1 MKLVEEGVEVD
12 VDLDMGVAVVVVVV
26 ATIVMQPIMKTLLAT
41 VGTIVNQSLL
51 VRVLLRMD
59 LLKGVS
65 LVETEMEGQLKG
77 VAMEEM
83 EMAGPLRGV
92 AMVDHVVLTM
102 VVAAVVLVMG
112 KLAMKSA
119 HGEPLNA
126 VVGLDAGEYSF
137 CLSILMYT
145 MSVM

>member
-1 MKLVEEGVEVD
+1 MKLVEEVVVVD
-12 VDLDMGVAVVVVVV
+12 VDLDMGVAVAVV
-26 ATIVMQPIMKTLLAT
+26 ATIVMQPVMKT

-59 LLKGVS
+59 LLKGIF
-65 LVETEMEGQLKG
+65 LVEMEMEGQLKG
-77 VAMEEM
+77 VAMGEM

-102 VVAAVVLVMG
+102 VVVVVVLVMG
-112 KLAMKSA
+112 KLGMKSA
-119 HGEPLNA
+119 HGGPLNA
-126 VVGLDAGEYSF
+126 VVGLDAGDYYF

-145 MSVM
+145 MSLT

>member
-12 VDLDMGVAVVVVVV
+12 VDPDMGVAVVVVA

-65 LVETEMEGQLKG
+65 LVEMEMEGQLKG

-102 VVAAVVLVMG
+102 VVAVVVLVMG
-112 KLAMKSA
+112 KLVMKSA
-119 HGEPLNA
+119 HGGPLNA